1 MSMCSYAT
9 PEAMQAALQQVVSI
23 RSQHTL
29 ARALVQIDKNV
40 EREILVH
47 SQLEH
52 PLIVGFKR
60 VFLTPTHLGIALQ
73 YAEGATVPGS
83 AHRRVHLPLAVAGLL
98 SCYVDFTPA
107 GQLAQ
112 AGAQHAGGEL
122 FDRVRAAGHFTE
134 DEARYFFQQLICGVD
149 YCHRKHVTHRD
160 LKLVQSRIMFASLP
174 CLRVRLA

>member
-1 MSMCSYAT
+1 
-9 PEAMQAALQQVVSI
+9 MQVALQVVSI

-73 YAEGATVPGS
+73 YAEGATVPQAQQTAGFPCHS
-83 AHRRVHLPLAVAGLL
+83 PLPA
-98 SCYVDFTPA
+98 Y
-107 GQLAQ
+107 
-112 AGAQHAGGEL
+112 
-122 FDRVRAAGHFTE
+122 
-134 DEARYFFQQLICGVD
+134 
-149 YCHRKHVTHRD
+149 
-160 LKLVQSRIMFASLP
+160 
-174 CLRVRLA
+174 